1 MIITSPGGAIVQPIT
16 GNTIYNPAKVKCR
29 SGMIYDTQTAS
40 CISATQ
46 WPPHTTVASPP
57 TGTLIASSSLMQF
70 LSDNWM
76 LVAFGIIA
84 IIVIAFFILRR

>member
-1 MIITSPGGAIVQPIT
+1 MIISNPGGTIVQPIT
-16 GNTIYNPAKVKCR
+16 GYTIYNPKNCG
-29 SGMIYDTQTAS
+29 SGKIYNTETGS

-46 WPPHTTVASPP
+46 WPPHTSVAPPP
-57 TGTLIASSSLMQF
+57 TGTLVTSSLMQF

>member
-16 GNTIYNPAKVKCR
+16 GYTIHNPENCA
-29 SGMIYDTQTAS
+29 SGMIYNTQTGS
-40 CISATQ
+40 CISATKIA
-46 WPPHTTVASPP
+46 PS
-57 TGTLIASSSLMQF
+57 GTNVTSGASSSLMQF